1 MRRHIPSLPALSCFD
16 AAARH
21 QSYTRAAEELAMTQ
35 GAVSRQIATLE
46 GFLGLTLFR
55 RTRHGV
61 MLTPAGAQYARQVRR
76 QLDALERDTL
86 DAMAFQGKGGAVQ
99 LAGVP
104 TFTTRWLMPRLPA
117 LRAAHPE
124 LVLHIDI
131 CTRPFLFDDT
141 TVDAALAAGTPAQM
155 ARWPGTRRTLLLPED
170 MVVVGSPAGLKQP
183 GHLSPNDVAQHPLL
197 QQSTRPDAWRN
208 WFEAQGLNPA
218 GAMAGP
224 RYELFSMLALAAAQ
238 GQGLALVPRLLIE
251 GELQRGELQIA
262 CPPLASD
269 ERHVYLITP
278 DTRPD
283 PPAVLQLR
291 DWLLAQAA
299 QATSATCA

>member
-1 MRRHIPSLPALSCFD
+1 
-16 AAARH
+16 
-21 QSYTRAAEELAMTQ
+21 
-35 GAVSRQIATLE
+35 
-46 GFLGLTLFR
+46 
-55 RTRHGV
+55 
-61 MLTPAGAQYARQVRR
+61 
-76 QLDALERDTL
+76 LDALERDTL

-141 TVDAALAAGTPAQM
+141 SVDAALAAGTPEQI
-155 ARWPGTRRTLLLPED
+155 ARWVGTRRTQLLPED
-170 MVVVGSPAGLKQP
+170 MVVVGSPQALVQP
-183 GHLSPNDVAQHPLL
+183 GPLSVAEVAQRPLL

-218 GAMAGP
+218 GATAGP

-251 GELQRGELQIA
+251 GELERGQLQIA
-262 CPPLASD
+262 CPPLAGH

-283 PPAVLQLR
+283 PPAVQQLR
-291 DWLLAQAA
+291 DWLLAQAGA
-299 QATSATCA
+299 VLGP

>member
-21 QSYTRAAEELAMTQ
+21 QSYTRAAEELALTQ
-35 GAVSRQIATLE
+35 GAVSRQVATLE
-46 GFLGLTLFR
+46 AFLGLSLFR

-61 MLTPAGAQYARQVRR
+61 LLTAAGAQYARQVRR

-86 DAMAFQGKGGAVQ
+86 DAMAFQGTGGAVQ

-141 TVDAALAAGTPAQM
+141 TVDAALAAGTPEQM
-155 ARWPGTRRTLLLPED
+155 ARWVGTRRTLLLPED
-170 MVVVGSPAGLKQP
+170 MVVVGSPQALGK
-183 GHLSPNDVAQHPLL
+183 GRSLSAAEVARRPLL

-224 RYELFSMLALAAAQ
+224 RYELFSMLTLAAAQ

-251 GELQRGELQIA
+251 AELQRGELAVA
-262 CPPLASD
+262 CPPLSQGA
-269 ERHVYLITP
+269 RHVYFITP

-283 PPAVLQLR
+283 PPAVQQLR
-291 DWLLAQAA
+291 DWLLAQAGA
-299 QATSATCA
+299 PSA